1 MLYFYAVASYLFFGT
16 KYLCFA
22 CVLVFDV
29 DGLDFNNKQEALGA
43 SSCRRALLWTIDGY
57 DVNTVSRAILV
68 HVEDVNTVLAFN
80 ECVADD
86 GLCSVLGHGI
96 IC

>member
-1 MLYFYAVASYLFFGT
+1 MICFILTFLTNVLYFYAVASYLFFGT

-57 DVNTVSRAILV
+57 DVNTV
-68 HVEDVNTVLAFN
+68 LAFN